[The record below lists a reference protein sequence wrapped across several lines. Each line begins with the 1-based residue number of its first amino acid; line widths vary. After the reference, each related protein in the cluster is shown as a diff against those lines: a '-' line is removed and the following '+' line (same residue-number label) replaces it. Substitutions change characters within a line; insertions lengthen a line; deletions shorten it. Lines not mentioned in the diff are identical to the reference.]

1 MTAMTTQTLAYQAC
15 DQCGSALDE
24 HQRYCVVCGAN
35 RRHPGDPV
43 ARYLSAA
50 RRPRA
55 AAAAPAVAPRTD
67 GRWIAAAFAL
77 LPVAAAIGVLAGRG
91 NSDVVAA
98 LRAQK
103 APVVQIGSG
112 PAGTAGTAATAPAAT
127 IASDFT
133 LARGFVVKLS
143 TLPASGTDAAA
154 VAAAKRSAKAKGAT
168 AVGLINPGDFSLTP
182 SSGGAYL
189 LYSGQFTTRAAAAK
203 ALTKLEKAF
212 PAAAVVAVGKA
223 AGATRAAPAAAR
235 VSTGSSP
242 PTAKQKAQGAKVVQ
256 EIQRSKGS
264 GYVQQQ
270 RNLPDTI
277 VVP

>member
-1 MTAMTTQTLAYQAC
+1 MTTQTLTYHPC
-15 DQCGSALDE
+15 DRCGSALDDE
-24 HQRYCVVCGAN
+24 QRYCVVCGAN

-55 AAAAPAVAPRTD
+55 ATAAPVTAAARRAD
-67 GRWIAAAFAL
+67 GRWIAAVFAL
-77 LPVAAAIGVLAGRG
+77 LPIAAAIGVLVGRG

-103 APVVQIGSG
+103 APVVQIDSG
-112 PAGTAGTAATAPAAT
+112 ATSTGATAPAAA

-133 LARGFVVKLS
+133 LAKGFVVKLS
-143 TLPASGTDAAA
+143 TLPAAGTDAAT
-154 VAAAKRSAKAKGAT
+154 VAAAKRAAKAKGAT
-168 AVGLINPGDFSLTP
+168 DVGLINPGDFSLTP
-182 SSGGAYL
+182 SSRGAYV
-189 LYSGQFTTRAAAAK
+189 LYAGQFTTRAAAAK
-203 ALTKLEKAF
+203 ALRKLGKAF
-212 PAAAVVAVGKA
+212 PGAAVVAVGKA
-223 AGATRAAPAAAR
+223 AGAARAAAAAGAAGAA
-235 VSTGSSP
+235 STGSR

-256 EIQRSKGS
+256 QIQRSKGKS
-264 GYVQQQ
+264 YVQQQ